1 MYSLHEILEAVPKR
15 MGVFSRL
22 NEAFIL
28 NQYQL
33 LESDLNMLVQG
44 TDKSWPNITSLDNIV
59 VVDLSTSLTCSLG
72 LCTLIYAHHGKGVKQ
87 SNKTSPGCERYNFRD
102 YLMTERSECR

>member
-1 MYSLHEILEAVPKR
+1 MNEDE
-15 MGVFSRL
+15 GVFSRL

-33 LESDLNMLVQG
+33 LEGDLNMLVWG

-59 VVDLSTSLTCSLG
+59 FVGLSTSLTCSLG

-87 SNKTSPGCERYNFRD
+87 SIRPVQGASGII
-102 YLMTERSECR
+102 SEII